1 MKPFL
6 RDWLH
11 EEVKRGQH
19 EESLALLGRMIAR
32 SPAAADYRWA
42 RGEVYRLRAREG
54 DLDSAVA
61 DYLAAVA
68 DGGEPPETHRGL
80 GMIFRSRKQSPQAR
94 TSFQRYLELA
104 PEAPDSPLIKS
115 YVEELRT

>member
-1 MKPFL
+1 
-6 RDWLH
+6 
-11 EEVKRGQH
+11 
-19 EESLALLGRMIAR
+19 
-32 SPAAADYRWA
+32 
-42 RGEVYRLRAREG
+42 VYRLRAREG

-104 PEAPDSPLIKS
+104 PEAPDSALIKS